1 MGFKEN
7 TKKAIEWGKKNPIV
21 VLAIFGGIVFIFM
34 RRDNEYVPADSSMAQ
49 MEAIRGGAF
58 VQPYEK
64 GNLREPD
71 LYPEQ
76 HDEIPREAPTEAP
89 REAPREVPREATTQ
103 NQMRSDE
110 IFTTRGDPHY
120 YHIVGN
126 VAYSP
131 WRANLDH
138 AIVGH
143 TAYTSAIARTHSLWQ
158 PGTPTRPQQNGL
170 LLTTKGWETPQEI
183 EARQQ
188 LRYQAAV
195 NRGDAA
201 NAAMVRQETEIT
213 TGRRVGW

>member
-1 MGFKEN
+1 MGLKEN

-21 VLAIFGGIVFIFM
+21 VLALFGGIVFIFM

-64 GNLREPD
+64 GNLREPE

-76 HDEIPREAPTEAP
+76 HDEIPREAPIEAP
-89 REAPREVPREATTQ
+89 REAPREATPQ
-103 NQMRSDE
+103 RQMRSDE

-138 AIVGH
+138 AVVGH

-158 PGTPTRPQQNGL
+158 PGTPTRPQQDGM
-170 LLTTKGWETPQEI
+170 LLTTRGWETPQQI
-183 EARQQ
+183 EARQ
-188 LRYQAAV
+188 LTRHQAAV
-195 NRGDAA
+195 ARGDAA
-201 NAAMVRQETEIT
+201 SATLIKQETEIT
-213 TGRRVGW
+213 TGRRVEW